1 MSDIDSDKWLEV
13 MKSKMDSIDS
23 NQVWTLV
30 DPPKGIKTYIGGF
43 HFLLEKNRRSVISK
57 GPSMASNKLLE
68 AGNTFGEVVRGY
80 GFIKNEHDPCV
91 YKKVNGSSVVYVVL
105 YIDDILLIGNDV
117 KMLGDN
123 NE

>member
-1 MSDIDSDKWLEV
+1 MAFLNGYVEEDIF
-13 MKSKMDSIDS
+13 MDQSEDFTS
-23 NQVWTLV
+23 V
-30 DPPKGIKTYIGGF
+30 
-43 HFLLEKNRRSVISK
+43 EKNKGLSSLKVHLWPQTSFSK
-57 GPSMASNKLLE
+57 LE
-68 AGNTFGEVVRGY
+68 HTFDEVVRGY
-80 GFIKNEHDPCV
+80 DFIKNENDPCV

>member
-1 MSDIDSDKWLEV
+1 MA
-13 MKSKMDSIDS
+13 KSTRILLAIAICRRIS
-23 NQVWTLV
+23 L
-30 DPPKGIKTYIGGF
+30 
-43 HFLLEKNRRSVISK
+43 LLEKNKGLSSLKVHLWPQTSFSK
-57 GPSMASNKLLE
+57 LE
-68 AGNTFGEVVRGY
+68 HTFDEVVRGY
-80 GFIKNEHDPCV
+80 DFIKNENDPCV